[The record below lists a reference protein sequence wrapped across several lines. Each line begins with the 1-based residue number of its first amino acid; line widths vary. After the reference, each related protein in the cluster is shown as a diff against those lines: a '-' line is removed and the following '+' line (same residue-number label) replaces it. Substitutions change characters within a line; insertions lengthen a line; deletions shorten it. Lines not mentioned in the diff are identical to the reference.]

1 VRRHV
6 SIIAWG
12 RVDTS
17 ISFVVPTTWAS
28 IVRDLPAKAL
38 NSRDLHLSRS
48 KVLIE
53 VLISTKDR
61 GIIASGKE
69 EVFRYP
75 VVVHVS
81 FNSSMKKSILV
92 Q

>member
-1 VRRHV
+1 M

-12 RVDTS
+12 REDIS
-17 ISFVVPTTWAS
+17 ICLVVPTTWAL
-28 IVRDLPAKAL
+28 IAIAL
-38 NSRDLHLSRS
+38 LANAVYSRDWRLTSS

-53 VLISTKDR
+53 VLVSIKDR
-61 GIIASGKE
+61 GIIASGEE

-75 VVVHVS
+75 FVVHVG
-81 FNSSMKKSILV
+81 FNSRKKKSIIV